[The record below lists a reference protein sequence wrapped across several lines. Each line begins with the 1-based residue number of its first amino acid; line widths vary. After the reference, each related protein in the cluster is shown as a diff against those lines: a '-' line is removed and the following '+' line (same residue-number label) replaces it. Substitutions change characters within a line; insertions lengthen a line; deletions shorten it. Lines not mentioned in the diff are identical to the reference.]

1 MVICFLE
8 AEHPSNPFC
17 WEGGPCS
24 SWTPLMLS
32 PPPRLLPTGQA
43 AVSDGA
49 RTVLFRNKSF
59 QGGTAATWIHG
70 LIYGRLASP

>member
-49 RTVLFRNKSF
+49 RTVLF
-59 QGGTAATWIHG
+59 
-70 LIYGRLASP
+70 